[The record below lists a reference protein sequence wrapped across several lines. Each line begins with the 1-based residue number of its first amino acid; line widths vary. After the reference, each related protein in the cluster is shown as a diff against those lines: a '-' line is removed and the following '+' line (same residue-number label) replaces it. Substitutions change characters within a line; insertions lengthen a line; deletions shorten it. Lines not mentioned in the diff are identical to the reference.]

1 MPARQL
7 AELSLLEAA
16 IQVKGHLV
24 PWGEDL
30 LDADDELR
38 PVLLCLSKGAD
49 LLFAFSA
56 GELSGGQALQQMQT
70 LAKPQGEYMAAPLI
84 SWYAALTELTTA
96 N

>member
-1 MPARQL
+1 

-16 IQVKGHLV
+16 TQVKGHLV

-30 LDADDELR
+30 FNAGDELR

-56 GELSGGQALQQMQT
+56 GELSAEQAMRQMQA

-84 SWYAALTELTTA
+84 SWYAALTELNTA